1 MKEIKAIVR
10 PARMNELRRL
20 LLGLPDFPGMT
31 VTSCRGVT
39 APALKSG
46 TSFREELV
54 DYSDKVCLL
63 IVAEDAQVNAIV
75 EVIRRTATTGRLG
88 DGVLWVTALE
98 HWERLA
104 PPVGRGS

>member
-10 PARMNELRRL
+10 PARMNELRRTL
-20 LLGLPDFPGMT
+20 LALSGFPGMT

-46 TSFREELV
+46 TTFREELV

-63 IVAEDAQVNAIV
+63 IVAEDAQVEGIV
-75 EVIRRTATTGRLG
+75 DTIRRTATTGRLG
-88 DGVLWVTALE
+88 DGVLWVTDVGQ
-98 HWERLA
+98 WERLA
-104 PPVGRGS
+104 APPA

>member
-10 PARMNELRRL
+10 PARMNELRRTL
-20 LLGLPDFPGMT
+20 LALPDFPGMT

-39 APALKSG
+39 APGLKSG

-63 IVAEDAQVNAIV
+63 IVAEDAQVDDIV
-75 EVIRRTATTGRLG
+75 DTIRRTATTGRLG
-88 DGVLWVTALE
+88 DGVLWVTGVE
-98 HWERLA
+98 RWERLA
-104 PPVGRGS
+104 APPA